1 VEKIIK
7 ILITIQGNFVAPRF
21 DMVSEVLIASS
32 DGQKLIDKPRTIL
45 ISRPSA
51 DELCSFIT
59 KEDISIV
66 VCGGI
71 EERHY
76 KYLSWTKKKIFDSV
90 IGPYAEALQM
100 VLENRLTSGIILPG
114 AAGDEACA

>member
-1 VEKIIK
+1 MEKISK

-21 DMVSEVLIASS
+21 DMVSEVLIASA
-32 DGQKLIDKPRTIL
+32 DGQKLIEKPRTIL

-90 IGPYAEALQM
+90 IGPYEEALQL
-100 VLENRLTSGIILPG
+100 VLENRLVSGTILSG
-114 AAGDEACA
+114 AVGNGTCP

>member
-1 VEKIIK
+1 MK

-21 DMVSEVLIASS
+21 DMVSEVLIASF
-32 DGQKLIDKPRTIL
+32 DGRELIGKPRTIL

-59 KEDISIV
+59 KEEITIV

-76 KYLSWTKKKIFDSV
+76 KYLTWRKMQVFDSI
-90 IGPYAEALQM
+90 IGPHAEALQM
-100 VLENRLTSGIILPG
+100 VIENRLMPGTILPG
-114 AAGDEACA
+114 AMGGGEYA

>member
-1 VEKIIK
+1 MK
-7 ILITIQGNFVAPRF
+7 ILITIQGNSVAPRF
-21 DMVSEVLIASS
+21 DMVSEVLIASF
-32 DGQKLIDKPRTIL
+32 DGQQLIGKPRTIL

-59 KEDISIV
+59 KEEIAIV

-76 KYLSWTKKKIFDSV
+76 KYLTWRKMKVFDSI
-90 IGPYAEALQM
+90 IGPHADALQL
-100 VLENRLTSGIILPG
+100 VIENRLVPGTILPG
-114 AAGDEACA
+114 AAGDEAWA

>member
-1 VEKIIK
+1 MK

-21 DMVSEVLIASS
+21 DMVSEVLIAPF
-32 DGQKLIDKPRTIL
+32 DGQKLTGKPRTIL

-59 KEDISIV
+59 KEDIAIV

-76 KYLSWTKKKIFDSV
+76 KYLTWRKLKVFDSI
-90 IGPYAEALQM
+90 IGPYADALQL
-100 VLENRLTSGIILPG
+100 VIENRLVPGTILPG
-114 AAGDEACA
+114 AVGDEASA

>member
-1 VEKIIK
+1 MK

-21 DMVSEVLIASS
+21 DMVSEVLIAST
-32 DGQKLIDKPRTIL
+32 DGQKLTEKPRTIL

-59 KEDISIV
+59 KEDIAIV

-76 KYLSWTKKKIFDSV
+76 KYLCWTKKKVFDAV
-90 IGPYAEALQM
+90 IGPYAEALQL
-100 VLENRLTSGIILPG
+100 VLENRLTSGAILPG
-114 AAGDEACA
+114 AVGIGG

>member
-1 VEKIIK
+1 VEKLIK

-59 KEDISIV
+59 KEYISIV

-90 IGPYAEALQM
+90 IGPYAEALQL

-114 AAGDEACA
+114 AVGDEA

>member
-1 VEKIIK
+1 MK

-32 DGQKLIDKPRTIL
+32 DGQKLTEKPRIIL

-59 KEDISIV
+59 KENIAIV

-76 KYLSWTKKKIFDSV
+76 KYLSWIKKIIFDSV
-90 IGPYAEALQM
+90 IGPYAEALQL
-100 VLENRLTSGIILPG
+100 VLENRLTSGTILPG
-114 AAGDEACA
+114 AVGEEAL

>member
-1 VEKIIK
+1 MEKLSK

-21 DMVSEVLIASS
+21 DMVSEVLIAST

-71 EERHY
+71 EERHH

-90 IGPYAEALQM
+90 IGPYEEALQL
-100 VLENRLTSGIILPG
+100 VLENRLVSGTILPG
-114 AAGDEACA
+114 AVGDGACP